1 MPSVNLKPILYAEDE
16 ENDAFFLKRAFAQA
30 GITHPLVVVSDGQQV
45 MDYCSG
51 SGPFGN
57 RLEYPLPCLM
67 LLDLNMPRKTGM
79 EVLKWIREE
88 PAVRTLPVIVLSSSL
103 QDSDIHRA
111 YVVGA
116 NAYLTK
122 PSQPEE
128 LIVMAKAIQD
138 FWLNQNCIAQK
149 SPDLFDETT
158 RLR

>member
-1 MPSVNLKPILYAEDE
+1 
-16 ENDAFFLKRAFAQA
+16 
-30 GITHPLVVVSDGQQV
+30 
-45 MDYCSG
+45 
-51 SGPFGN
+51 
-57 RLEYPLPCLM
+57 
-67 LLDLNMPRKTGM
+67 M

-111 YVVGA
+111 YIVGA